1 MHMDTVVI
9 GASGYAGGQLLR
21 LIHAHPKLSFK
32 SAIAH
37 SKANTSIV
45 AEHPFLFGKY
55 DQNFEEF
62 SAEKISETDFVFIAL
77 PHGESA
83 GLISQLKPGTKI
95 VDLGADFRLKD
106 PSKWA
111 KYYSGNHAGSWTY
124 GLPEIEN
131 NAEKISKSIKVANP
145 GCYATAIALAFAPL
159 IKHNLI
165 DQKYMTVVAASGTTG
180 AGKKPAQP
188 LLASE
193 VMSSLSNYK
202 LNGTHQH
209 IPEVEQALSDVS
221 GSAISLSFNPI
232 LAPMPRGILAN
243 CISILNKPLKVSE
256 VSEIF
261 KKYYENQ
268 PFVHVQQDVTL
279 QTSSV
284 IDSNN
289 CNLHIS
295 IDENTN
301 QITVVSVIDNLIKGA
316 SGQAIQNM
324 NLMCGWDQTLGLV
337 DQK

>member
-1 MHMDTVVI
+1 MDTVVI

-21 LIHAHPKLSFK
+21 LIHAHPKLKFK

-45 AEHPFLFGKY
+45 AEHPFLVGKY

-62 SAEKISETDFVFIAL
+62 SAEKIAETDFVFIAL

-106 PSKWA
+106 SGKWA
-111 KYYSGNHAGSWTY
+111 KYYSGEHAGSWTY
-124 GLPEIEN
+124 GLPEVEN
-131 NAEKISKSIKVANP
+131 NVENISKSSKVANP

-159 IKHNLI
+159 IKHDLI

-180 AGKKPAQP
+180 AGKKPAQS

-193 VMSSLSNYK
+193 VMGSLSNYK

-209 IPEVEQALSDVS
+209 IPEIEQVLSQIS
-221 GSAISLSFNPI
+221 GFELSLSFNPI

-243 CISILNKPLKVSE
+243 CISLLKKPMTISE
-256 VSEIF
+256 VSKLFSE
-261 KKYYENQ
+261 YYKNQ
-268 PFVHVQQDVTL
+268 PFVQIQQGTSL

-284 IDSNN
+284 IDTNN
-289 CNLHIS
+289 CTLQIS
-295 IDENTN
+295 IDQKTN
-301 QITVVSVIDNLIKGA
+301 QITVVSVLDNLIKGA

>member
-1 MHMDTVVI
+1 MDTVVI

-21 LIHAHPKLSFK
+21 LIHAHPKLKFK

-45 AEHPFLFGKY
+45 AEHPFLVGKY

-62 SAEKISETDFVFIAL
+62 SAEKIAETDFVFIAL

-106 PSKWA
+106 SGKWA
-111 KYYSGNHAGSWTY
+111 KYYSGEHAGSWTY
-124 GLPEIEN
+124 GLPEVEN
-131 NAEKISKSIKVANP
+131 NVENISKSSKVANP

-159 IKHNLI
+159 IKHDLI

-180 AGKKPAQP
+180 AGKKPAQS

-193 VMSSLSNYK
+193 VMGSLSNYK

-209 IPEVEQALSDVS
+209 IPEIEQALSQIS
-221 GSAISLSFNPI
+221 GFELSLSFNPI

-243 CISILNKPLKVSE
+243 CISLLKKPMTISE
-256 VSEIF
+256 VSKLFSE
-261 KKYYENQ
+261 YYKNQ
-268 PFVHVQQDVTL
+268 PFVQIQQGTSL

-284 IDSNN
+284 IDTNN
-289 CNLHIS
+289 CTLQIS
-295 IDENTN
+295 IDQKTN
-301 QITVVSVIDNLIKGA
+301 QITVVSVLDNLIKGA

>member
-1 MHMDTVVI
+1 MDTVVI

-21 LIHAHPKLSFK
+21 LIHAHPKLKFK

-45 AEHPFLFGKY
+45 AEHPFLVGKY

-62 SAEKISETDFVFIAL
+62 SAEKIAETDFVFIAL

-106 PSKWA
+106 SGKWA
-111 KYYSGNHAGSWTY
+111 KYYSGEHAGSWTY
-124 GLPEIEN
+124 GLPEVEN
-131 NAEKISKSIKVANP
+131 NVENISKSSKVANP

-159 IKHNLI
+159 IKHDLI

-180 AGKKPAQP
+180 AGKKPAQS

-193 VMSSLSNYK
+193 VMGSLSNYK

-209 IPEVEQALSDVS
+209 IPEIEQALSQIS
-221 GSAISLSFNPI
+221 GFELSLSFNPI

-243 CISILNKPLKVSE
+243 CISLLKKPMTISE
-256 VSEIF
+256 VSKLFSE
-261 KKYYENQ
+261 YYRNQ
-268 PFVHVQQDVTL
+268 PFVQIQQGTSL

-284 IDSNN
+284 IDTNN
-289 CNLHIS
+289 CTLQIS
-295 IDENTN
+295 IDQKTN
-301 QITVVSVIDNLIKGA
+301 QITVVSVLDNLIKGA

>member
-1 MHMDTVVI
+1 MDTVVI

-21 LIHAHPKLSFK
+21 LIHAHPKLKFK

-37 SKANTSIV
+37 SKANTPIV
-45 AEHPFLFGKY
+45 GEHPFLIGKY

-62 SAEKISETDFVFIAL
+62 SQEKITETDFVFIAL

-83 GLISQLKPGTKI
+83 GLISKLKPGTKI

-106 PSKWA
+106 SSKWE
-111 KYYSGNHAGSWTY
+111 KYYSGDHAGSWTY
-124 GLPEIEN
+124 GLPELENNIEN
-131 NAEKISKSIKVANP
+131 ISKSSKVANP

-159 IKHNLI
+159 IKHDLI

-180 AGKKPAQP
+180 AGKKPAQS

-193 VMSSLSNYK
+193 VMGSLSNYK

-209 IPEVEQALSDVS
+209 IPEIEQALTQIS
-221 GSAISLSFNPI
+221 GSELSLSFNPI

-243 CISILNKPLKVSE
+243 CISVLQKPMKISE
-256 VSEIF
+256 VSKTFSE
-261 KKYYENQ
+261 YYKNQ
-268 PFVHVQQDVTL
+268 PFVQIRQGTSL

-284 IDSNN
+284 IDTNY
-289 CNLHIS
+289 CILQIS

-301 QITVVSVIDNLIKGA
+301 QITVISVLDNLIKGA

>member
-1 MHMDTVVI
+1 MDTVVI

-21 LIHAHPKLSFK
+21 LIHAHPKLKFK

-45 AEHPFLFGKY
+45 AEHPFLVGKY

-62 SAEKISETDFVFIAL
+62 SAEKIAETDFVFIAL

-106 PSKWA
+106 SGKWA
-111 KYYSGNHAGSWTY
+111 KYYSGEHAGSWTY
-124 GLPEIEN
+124 GLPEVEN
-131 NAEKISKSIKVANP
+131 NVENISKSSKVANP
-145 GCYATAIALAFAPL
+145 GCYASAIALAFAPL
-159 IKHNLI
+159 IKHDLI

-180 AGKKPAQP
+180 AGKKPAQS

-193 VMSSLSNYK
+193 VMGSLSNYK

-209 IPEVEQALSDVS
+209 IPEIEQALSQIS
-221 GSAISLSFNPI
+221 GFELSLSFNPI

-243 CISILNKPLKVSE
+243 CISLLKKPMTISE
-256 VSEIF
+256 VSKLFSE
-261 KKYYENQ
+261 YYKNQ
-268 PFVHVQQDVTL
+268 PFVQIQQGTSL

-284 IDSNN
+284 IDTNN
-289 CNLHIS
+289 CTLQIS
-295 IDENTN
+295 IDQKTN
-301 QITVVSVIDNLIKGA
+301 QITVVSVLDNLIKGA

>member
-1 MHMDTVVI
+1 MDTVVI

-21 LIHAHPKLSFK
+21 LIHAHPKLKFK

-45 AEHPFLFGKY
+45 AEHPFLVGKY

-62 SAEKISETDFVFIAL
+62 SAEKIAETDFVFIAL

-83 GLISQLKPGTKI
+83 GLISKLKPGTKI

-106 PSKWA
+106 SGKWA
-111 KYYSGNHAGSWTY
+111 KYYSGEHAGSWTY
-124 GLPEIEN
+124 GLPEVEN
-131 NAEKISKSIKVANP
+131 NVENISKSSKVANP

-159 IKHNLI
+159 IKHDLI

-180 AGKKPAQP
+180 AGKKPAQS

-193 VMSSLSNYK
+193 VMGSLSNYK

-209 IPEVEQALSDVS
+209 IPEIEQALSQIS
-221 GSAISLSFNPI
+221 GFELSLSFNPI

-243 CISILNKPLKVSE
+243 CISLLKKPMTISE
-256 VSEIF
+256 VSKLFSE
-261 KKYYENQ
+261 YYKNQ
-268 PFVHVQQDVTL
+268 PFVQIQQGTSL

-284 IDSNN
+284 IDTNN
-289 CNLHIS
+289 CTLQIS
-295 IDENTN
+295 IDDNTN
-301 QITVVSVIDNLIKGA
+301 QITVVSVLDNLIKGA

>member
-1 MHMDTVVI
+1 MDTVVI

-21 LIHAHPKLSFK
+21 LIHAHPKLKFK

-45 AEHPFLFGKY
+45 AEHPFLVGKY

-62 SAEKISETDFVFIAL
+62 SAEKIAETDFVFIAL

-106 PSKWA
+106 SGKWA
-111 KYYSGNHAGSWTY
+111 KYYSGEHAGSWTY
-124 GLPEIEN
+124 GLPEVEN
-131 NAEKISKSIKVANP
+131 NVENISKSSKVANP
-145 GCYATAIALAFAPL
+145 GCYATAIVLAFAPL
-159 IKHNLI
+159 IKHDLI
-165 DQKYMTVVAASGTTG
+165 DQRYMTVVAASGTTG
-180 AGKKPAQP
+180 AGKKPAQS

-193 VMSSLSNYK
+193 VMGSLSNYK

-209 IPEVEQALSDVS
+209 IPEIEQALSQIS
-221 GSAISLSFNPI
+221 GFELSLSFNPI

-243 CISILNKPLKVSE
+243 CISLLKKPMTISE
-256 VSEIF
+256 VSKLFSEYF
-261 KKYYENQ
+261 KNQ
-268 PFVHVQQDVTL
+268 PFVQIQQGTSL

-284 IDSNN
+284 IDTNN
-289 CNLHIS
+289 CTLQIS
-295 IDENTN
+295 IDQKTN
-301 QITVVSVIDNLIKGA
+301 QITVVSVLDNLIKGA

>member
-1 MHMDTVVI
+1 MDTVVM

-21 LIHAHPKLSFK
+21 LIHAHPKLKFK

-37 SKANTSIV
+37 SKANTPIV
-45 AEHPFLFGKY
+45 GEHPFLIGKY

-62 SAEKISETDFVFIAL
+62 SPDKITETDFVFIAL

-83 GLISQLKPGTKI
+83 GLISKLKPGTKI

-106 PSKWA
+106 SSKWE
-111 KYYSGNHAGSWTY
+111 KYYSGYHAGSWTY
-124 GLPEIEN
+124 GLPELEN
-131 NAEKISKSIKVANP
+131 NIEDISKSSKVANP

-159 IKHNLI
+159 IKHDLI

-180 AGKKPAQP
+180 AGKKPAQS

-193 VMSSLSNYK
+193 VMGSLSNYK

-209 IPEVEQALSDVS
+209 IPEIEQALSQIS
-221 GSAISLSFNPI
+221 GSELSLSFNPI

-243 CISILNKPLKVSE
+243 CISVLKKPMKISE
-256 VSEIF
+256 VSKLFSEYF
-261 KKYYENQ
+261 KNH
-268 PFVHVQQDVTL
+268 PFVQIQQGTSL

-284 IDSNN
+284 IDTNN
-289 CNLHIS
+289 CTLQIS
-295 IDENTN
+295 IDENTS
-301 QITVVSVIDNLIKGA
+301 QITVVSVLDNLIKGA

-337 DQK
+337 D

>member
-1 MHMDTVVI
+1 MDTVVI

-21 LIHAHPKLSFK
+21 LIHAHPKLKFK

-45 AEHPFLFGKY
+45 AEHPFLVGKY
-55 DQNFEEF
+55 DQNFKEF
-62 SAEKISETDFVFIAL
+62 SAEKIAETDFVFIAL

-106 PSKWA
+106 SGKWA
-111 KYYSGNHAGSWTY
+111 KYYSGEHAGSWTY
-124 GLPEIEN
+124 GLPEVEN
-131 NAEKISKSIKVANP
+131 NVENISKSSKVANP

-159 IKHNLI
+159 IKHDLI

-180 AGKKPAQP
+180 AGKKPAQS

-193 VMSSLSNYK
+193 VMGSLSNYK

-209 IPEVEQALSDVS
+209 IPEIEQALSQIS
-221 GSAISLSFNPI
+221 GFELSLSFNPI

-243 CISILNKPLKVSE
+243 CISLLKKPMTISE
-256 VSEIF
+256 VSKLFSE
-261 KKYYENQ
+261 YYKNQ
-268 PFVHVQQDVTL
+268 PFVQIQQGTSL

-284 IDSNN
+284 IDTNN
-289 CNLHIS
+289 CTLQIS
-295 IDENTN
+295 IDQKTN
-301 QITVVSVIDNLIKGA
+301 QITVVSVLDNLIKGA

>member
-1 MHMDTVVI
+1 MDTVVI

-21 LIHAHPKLSFK
+21 LIHAHPKLKFK

-37 SKANTSIV
+37 SKANTPIV
-45 AEHPFLFGKY
+45 GEHPFLIGKY

-62 SAEKISETDFVFIAL
+62 SQEKITETDFVFIAL

-83 GLISQLKPGTKI
+83 GLISKLKPGTKI

-106 PSKWA
+106 SSKWE
-111 KYYSGNHAGSWTY
+111 KYYSGDHAGSWTY
-124 GLPEIEN
+124 GLPELENNIEN
-131 NAEKISKSIKVANP
+131 ISKSSKVANP

-159 IKHNLI
+159 IKHDLI

-180 AGKKPAQP
+180 AGKKPAQS

-193 VMSSLSNYK
+193 VMGSLSNYK

-209 IPEVEQALSDVS
+209 IPEIEQALSQIS
-221 GSAISLSFNPI
+221 GSELSLSFNPI

-243 CISILNKPLKVSE
+243 CISVLQKPMKI
-256 VSEIF
+256 SEISKIF
-261 KKYYENQ
+261 SEYYKNQ
-268 PFVHVQQDVTL
+268 PFVQIQQDTSL

-284 IDSNN
+284 IDTNN
-289 CNLHIS
+289 CTLQIS

-301 QITVVSVIDNLIKGA
+301 QITVLSVLDNLIKGA

-337 DQK
+337 NQK

>member
-1 MHMDTVVI
+1 MDTVVI

-21 LIHAHPKLSFK
+21 LIHAHPKLKFK

-45 AEHPFLFGKY
+45 AEHPFLVGKY

-62 SAEKISETDFVFIAL
+62 SAEKIAETDFVFIAL

-106 PSKWA
+106 SGKWA
-111 KYYSGNHAGSWTY
+111 KYYSGEHAGSWTY
-124 GLPEIEN
+124 GLPEVEN
-131 NAEKISKSIKVANP
+131 NVENISKSSKVANP

-159 IKHNLI
+159 IKHDLV

-180 AGKKPAQP
+180 AGKKPAQS

-193 VMSSLSNYK
+193 VMGSLSNYK

-209 IPEVEQALSDVS
+209 IPEIEQALSQIS
-221 GSAISLSFNPI
+221 GFELSLSFNPI

-243 CISILNKPLKVSE
+243 CISLLKKPMTISE
-256 VSEIF
+256 VSKLFSE
-261 KKYYENQ
+261 YYKNQ
-268 PFVHVQQDVTL
+268 PFVQIQQGTSL

-284 IDSNN
+284 IDTNN
-289 CNLHIS
+289 CTLQIS
-295 IDENTN
+295 IDQKTN
-301 QITVVSVIDNLIKGA
+301 QITVVSVLDNLIKGA

>member
-1 MHMDTVVI
+1 MDTVVI

-21 LIHAHPKLSFK
+21 LIHAHPKLKFK

-45 AEHPFLFGKY
+45 AEHPFLVGKY
-55 DQNFEEF
+55 DQNFKEF
-62 SAEKISETDFVFIAL
+62 SAEKIAETDFVFIAL

-106 PSKWA
+106 SGKWA
-111 KYYSGNHAGSWTY
+111 KYYSGEHAGSWTY
-124 GLPEIEN
+124 GLPEVEN
-131 NAEKISKSIKVANP
+131 NVENISKSSKVANP

-159 IKHNLI
+159 IKHDLI

-180 AGKKPAQP
+180 AGKKPAQS

-193 VMSSLSNYK
+193 VMGSLSNYK

-209 IPEVEQALSDVS
+209 IPEIEQALSQIS
-221 GSAISLSFNPI
+221 GFELSLSFNPI

-243 CISILNKPLKVSE
+243 CISLLKKPMTISE
-256 VSEIF
+256 VSKLFSE
-261 KKYYENQ
+261 YYKNQ
-268 PFVHVQQDVTL
+268 PFVQIQQGTTL

-284 IDSNN
+284 IDTNN
-289 CNLHIS
+289 CTLQIS
-295 IDENTN
+295 IDQKTN
-301 QITVVSVIDNLIKGA
+301 QITVVSVLDNLIKGA

>member
-1 MHMDTVVI
+1 MDTVVI

-21 LIHAHPKLSFK
+21 LIHAHPKLKFK

-45 AEHPFLFGKY
+45 AEHPFLVGKY

-62 SAEKISETDFVFIAL
+62 SAEKIAETDFVFIAL

-83 GLISQLKPGTKI
+83 GLISKLKPGTKI

-106 PSKWA
+106 SGKWA
-111 KYYSGNHAGSWTY
+111 KYYSGEHAGSWTY
-124 GLPEIEN
+124 GLPEVEN
-131 NAEKISKSIKVANP
+131 NVENISKSSKVANP
-145 GCYATAIALAFAPL
+145 GCYATAIALAFTPL
-159 IKHNLI
+159 IKHDLI

-180 AGKKPAQP
+180 AGKKPAQS

-193 VMSSLSNYK
+193 VMGSLSNYK

-209 IPEVEQALSDVS
+209 IPEIEQALSQIS
-221 GSAISLSFNPI
+221 GFELSLSFNPI

-243 CISILNKPLKVSE
+243 CISLLKKPMTISE
-256 VSEIF
+256 VSKLFSE
-261 KKYYENQ
+261 YYKNQ
-268 PFVHVQQDVTL
+268 PFVQIQQGTTL

-284 IDSNN
+284 IDTNN
-289 CNLHIS
+289 CTLQIS
-295 IDENTN
+295 IDQKTN
-301 QITVVSVIDNLIKGA
+301 QITVVSVLDNLIKGA

>member
-1 MHMDTVVI
+1 MDTVVI

-21 LIHAHPKLSFK
+21 LIHAHPKLKFK

-37 SKANTSIV
+37 SKANTPIV
-45 AEHPFLFGKY
+45 AEHPFLLGKY
-55 DQNFEEF
+55 DQKFEEF
-62 SAEKISETDFVFIAL
+62 SADKIEETDFVFIAL

-106 PSKWA
+106 SSKWE
-111 KYYSGNHAGSWTY
+111 KYYSGEHAGSWTY
-124 GLPEIEN
+124 GLPEVEN
-131 NAEKISKSIKVANP
+131 NIEEISKSSKVANP

-159 IKHNLI
+159 IKLDLI

-180 AGKKPAQP
+180 AGKKPAQS

-193 VMSSLSNYK
+193 IMGSLSNYK

-209 IPEVEQALSDVS
+209 IPEIEQTLSKIS
-221 GSAISLSFNPI
+221 GAELSLSFNPI

-243 CISILNKPLKVSE
+243 CISILKKPMKISE
-256 VSEIF
+256 VSKLFSE
-261 KKYYENQ
+261 YYKNQ
-268 PFVHVQQDVTL
+268 PFIQIQQSNTL

-284 IDSNN
+284 VDTNN
-289 CNLHIS
+289 CSLQIS
-295 IDENTN
+295 IDDKTN
-301 QITVVSVIDNLIKGA
+301 QITVVSVLDNLIKGA

>member
-1 MHMDTVVI
+1 MDTVVI

-21 LIHAHPKLSFK
+21 LIHAHPKLKFK

-45 AEHPFLFGKY
+45 GEHPFLIGKY

-62 SAEKISETDFVFIAL
+62 SQEKITETDFVFIAL

-83 GLISQLKPGTKI
+83 GLISKLKPGTKI

-106 PSKWA
+106 SSKWE
-111 KYYSGNHAGSWTY
+111 KYYSGDHAGSWTY
-124 GLPEIEN
+124 GLPELENNIEN
-131 NAEKISKSIKVANP
+131 ISKSSKVANP

-159 IKHNLI
+159 IKHDLI

-180 AGKKPAQP
+180 AGKKPAQS

-193 VMSSLSNYK
+193 VMGSLSNYK

-209 IPEVEQALSDVS
+209 IPEIEQALSQIS
-221 GSAISLSFNPI
+221 GSELSLSFNPI

-243 CISILNKPLKVSE
+243 CISVLKKPMKISE
-256 VSEIF
+256 VSKIF
-261 KKYYENQ
+261 SEYYNNHS
-268 PFVHVQQDVTL
+268 FVQIQQGTSL

-284 IDSNN
+284 IDTNN
-289 CNLHIS
+289 CTLQIS
-295 IDENTN
+295 IDGNTN
-301 QITVVSVIDNLIKGA
+301 QITVVSVLDNLIKGA

>member
-1 MHMDTVVI
+1 MDTVVI

-21 LIHAHPKLSFK
+21 LIHAHPKLKFK

-37 SKANTSIV
+37 SKANTPIV
-45 AEHPFLFGKY
+45 GEHPFLIGKY

-62 SAEKISETDFVFIAL
+62 SQEKITETDFVFIAL

-83 GLISQLKPGTKI
+83 GLISKLKPGTKI

-106 PSKWA
+106 SSKWE
-111 KYYSGNHAGSWTY
+111 KYYSGDHAGSWTY
-124 GLPEIEN
+124 GLPEVEN
-131 NAEKISKSIKVANP
+131 NIEKISKSSKVANP

-159 IKHNLI
+159 IKHDLI

-180 AGKKPAQP
+180 AGKKPAQS

-193 VMSSLSNYK
+193 VMGSLSNYK

-209 IPEVEQALSDVS
+209 IPEIEQALSQINDS
-221 GSAISLSFNPI
+221 ELSLSFNPI

-243 CISILNKPLKVSE
+243 CISVLKNPMKISE
-256 VSEIF
+256 VSKIF
-261 KKYYENQ
+261 SEYYKNQ
-268 PFVHVQQDVTL
+268 PFVQIQQDTSL

-284 IDSNN
+284 IDTNN
-289 CNLHIS
+289 CTLQIS

-301 QITVVSVIDNLIKGA
+301 QITVVSVLDNLIKGA

>member
-1 MHMDTVVI
+1 MDTVVI

-21 LIHAHPKLSFK
+21 LIHAHPKLKFK

-45 AEHPFLFGKY
+45 AEHPFLVGKY

-62 SAEKISETDFVFIAL
+62 SAEKIVETDFVFIAL

-106 PSKWA
+106 SGKWA
-111 KYYSGNHAGSWTY
+111 KYYSGEHAGSWTY
-124 GLPEIEN
+124 GLPEVEN
-131 NAEKISKSIKVANP
+131 NVENISKSSKVANP

-159 IKHNLI
+159 IKHDLI

-180 AGKKPAQP
+180 AGKKPAQS

-193 VMSSLSNYK
+193 VMGSLSNYK

-209 IPEVEQALSDVS
+209 IPEIEQALSQIS
-221 GSAISLSFNPI
+221 GFELSLSFNPI

-243 CISILNKPLKVSE
+243 CISLLKKPMTISE
-256 VSEIF
+256 VSKLFSE
-261 KKYYENQ
+261 YYKNQ
-268 PFVHVQQDVTL
+268 PFVQIQQGTSL

-284 IDSNN
+284 IDTNN
-289 CNLHIS
+289 CTLQIS
-295 IDENTN
+295 IDQKTS
-301 QITVVSVIDNLIKGA
+301 QITVVSVLDNLIKGA

>member
-1 MHMDTVVI
+1 MDTVVI

-21 LIHAHPKLSFK
+21 LIHAHPKLKFK

-45 AEHPFLFGKY
+45 AEHPFLVGKY
-55 DQNFEEF
+55 DQNFKEF
-62 SAEKISETDFVFIAL
+62 SAEKIAETDFVFIAL

-83 GLISQLKPGTKI
+83 GLISKLKPGTKI

-106 PSKWA
+106 SGKWA
-111 KYYSGNHAGSWTY
+111 KYYSGEHAGSWTY
-124 GLPEIEN
+124 GLPEVEN
-131 NAEKISKSIKVANP
+131 NVENISKSSKVANP

-159 IKHNLI
+159 IKHDLI

-180 AGKKPAQP
+180 AGKKPAQS

-193 VMSSLSNYK
+193 VMGSLSNYK

-209 IPEVEQALSDVS
+209 IPEIEQALSQIS
-221 GSAISLSFNPI
+221 GFELSLSFNPI

-243 CISILNKPLKVSE
+243 CISLLKKPMTISE
-256 VSEIF
+256 VSKLFSE
-261 KKYYENQ
+261 YYKNQ
-268 PFVHVQQDVTL
+268 PFVQIQQGTSL

-284 IDSNN
+284 IDTNN
-289 CNLHIS
+289 CTLQIS
-295 IDENTN
+295 IDQKTN
-301 QITVVSVIDNLIKGA
+301 QITVVSVLDYLIKGA

>member
-1 MHMDTVVI
+1 MDTVVI

-21 LIHAHPKLSFK
+21 LIHAHPKLKFK

-45 AEHPFLFGKY
+45 AEHPFLVGKY

-62 SAEKISETDFVFIAL
+62 SAEKIAETDFVFIAL

-83 GLISQLKPGTKI
+83 GLISKLKPGTKI

-106 PSKWA
+106 SGKWA
-111 KYYSGNHAGSWTY
+111 KYYSGEHAGSWTY
-124 GLPEIEN
+124 GLPEVEN
-131 NAEKISKSIKVANP
+131 NVENISKSSKVANP

-159 IKHNLI
+159 IKHDLI

-180 AGKKPAQP
+180 AGKKPAQS

-193 VMSSLSNYK
+193 VMGSLSNYK

-209 IPEVEQALSDVS
+209 IPEIEQALSQIS
-221 GSAISLSFNPI
+221 GFELSLSFNPI

-243 CISILNKPLKVSE
+243 CISLLKKPMTISE
-256 VSEIF
+256 VSKLFSE
-261 KKYYENQ
+261 YYKNQ
-268 PFVHVQQDVTL
+268 PFVQIQQGTTL

-284 IDSNN
+284 IDTNN
-289 CNLHIS
+289 CTLQIS
-295 IDENTN
+295 IDQKTN
-301 QITVVSVIDNLIKGA
+301 QITVVSILDNLIKGA

>member
-1 MHMDTVVI
+1 MDTVVI

-21 LIHAHPKLSFK
+21 LIHAHPKLKLK

-37 SKANTSIV
+37 SKANTPILG
-45 AEHPFLFGKY
+45 EHPFLIGKY

-62 SAEKISETDFVFIAL
+62 SPEKITETDVVFIAL

-83 GLISQLKPGTKI
+83 GLISKLKPGTKI

-106 PSKWA
+106 SSKWE
-111 KYYSGNHAGSWTY
+111 KYYSGDHAGSWTY
-124 GLPEIEN
+124 GLPELENNIEN
-131 NAEKISKSIKVANP
+131 ISKSSKVANP

-159 IKHNLI
+159 IKHDLI
-165 DQKYMTVVAASGTTG
+165 EQKYMTVVAASGTTG
-180 AGKKPAQP
+180 AGKKPTQS

-193 VMSSLSNYK
+193 VMGSLSNYK

-209 IPEVEQALSDVS
+209 IPEIEQALSQIS
-221 GSAISLSFNPI
+221 GSELSLSFNPI

-243 CISILNKPLKVSE
+243 CISVLKKPMKISE
-256 VSEIF
+256 VSKLFSE
-261 KKYYENQ
+261 YYKNH
-268 PFVHVQQDVTL
+268 PFVQIQQGTSL

-284 IDSNN
+284 IDTNN
-289 CNLHIS
+289 CTLQIS

-301 QITVVSVIDNLIKGA
+301 QITVVSVLDNLIKGA

>member
-1 MHMDTVVI
+1 MDTVVI

-21 LIHAHPKLSFK
+21 LIHAHPKLKFK

-45 AEHPFLFGKY
+45 AEHPFLVGKY

-62 SAEKISETDFVFIAL
+62 SAEKIAETDFVFIAL

-106 PSKWA
+106 SGKWA
-111 KYYSGNHAGSWTY
+111 KYYSGEHAGSWTY
-124 GLPEIEN
+124 GLPEVEN
-131 NAEKISKSIKVANP
+131 NVENISKSSKVANP

-159 IKHNLI
+159 IKHDLI
-165 DQKYMTVVAASGTTG
+165 DQRYMTVVAASGTTG
-180 AGKKPAQP
+180 AGKKPAQS

-193 VMSSLSNYK
+193 VMGSLSNYK

-209 IPEVEQALSDVS
+209 IPEIEQALSQIS
-221 GSAISLSFNPI
+221 GFELSLSFNPI

-243 CISILNKPLKVSE
+243 CISLLKKPMTISE
-256 VSEIF
+256 VSKLFSE
-261 KKYYENQ
+261 YYKNQ
-268 PFVHVQQDVTL
+268 PFVQIQQGTSL

-284 IDSNN
+284 IDTNN
-289 CNLHIS
+289 CTLQIS
-295 IDENTN
+295 IDQKTN
-301 QITVVSVIDNLIKGA
+301 QITVVSVLDNLIKGA

>member
-1 MHMDTVVI
+1 MDTVVI

-21 LIHAHPKLSFK
+21 LIHAHPKLKFK

-45 AEHPFLFGKY
+45 AEHPFLVGKY

-62 SAEKISETDFVFIAL
+62 SAEKIAETDFVFIAL

-106 PSKWA
+106 SGKWA
-111 KYYSGNHAGSWTY
+111 KYYSGEHAGSWTY
-124 GLPEIEN
+124 GLPEVEN
-131 NAEKISKSIKVANP
+131 NVKNISKSSKVANP

-159 IKHNLI
+159 IKHDLI

-180 AGKKPAQP
+180 AGKKPAQS

-193 VMSSLSNYK
+193 VMGSLSNYK

-209 IPEVEQALSDVS
+209 IPEIEQALSQIS
-221 GSAISLSFNPI
+221 GFELSLSFNPI

-243 CISILNKPLKVSE
+243 CISLLKKPMTISE
-256 VSEIF
+256 VSKLFSE
-261 KKYYENQ
+261 YYKNQ
-268 PFVHVQQDVTL
+268 PFVQIQQGTSL

-284 IDSNN
+284 IDTNN
-289 CNLHIS
+289 CTLQIS
-295 IDENTN
+295 IDQKTN
-301 QITVVSVIDNLIKGA
+301 QITVVSVLDNLIKGA

>member
-1 MHMDTVVI
+1 MDTVVI

-21 LIHAHPKLSFK
+21 LIHAHPKLKFK

-37 SKANTSIV
+37 SKANTPIV
-45 AEHPFLFGKY
+45 GEHPFLIGKY

-62 SAEKISETDFVFIAL
+62 SQEKITETDFVFIAL

-83 GLISQLKPGTKI
+83 GLISKLKPGTKI

-106 PSKWA
+106 SSKWE
-111 KYYSGNHAGSWTY
+111 KYYSGDHAGSWTY
-124 GLPEIEN
+124 GLPELENNIEN
-131 NAEKISKSIKVANP
+131 ISKSGKVANP

-159 IKHNLI
+159 IKHDLI
-165 DQKYMTVVAASGTTG
+165 EQKYMTVVAASGTTG
-180 AGKKPAQP
+180 AGKKPSQS

-193 VMSSLSNYK
+193 VMGSLSNYK

-209 IPEVEQALSDVS
+209 IPEIEQALSQIS
-221 GSAISLSFNPI
+221 GSELSLSFNPI

-243 CISILNKPLKVSE
+243 CISVLKKPMKISE
-256 VSEIF
+256 VSKLFSE
-261 KKYYENQ
+261 YYKNH
-268 PFVHVQQDVTL
+268 PFVQIQQGTSL

-284 IDSNN
+284 IDTNN
-289 CNLHIS
+289 CTLQIS

-301 QITVVSVIDNLIKGA
+301 QITVVSVLDNLIKGA

-337 DQK
+337 DKK

>member
-1 MHMDTVVI
+1 MDTVVI

-21 LIHAHPKLSFK
+21 LIHAHPKLKFK

-45 AEHPFLFGKY
+45 AEHPFLVGKY

-62 SAEKISETDFVFIAL
+62 SAEKSAETEFVSIAL
-77 PHGESA
+77 PHGEST

-106 PSKWA
+106 SGKWA
-111 KYYSGNHAGSWTY
+111 KYYSGEHAGSWTY
-124 GLPEIEN
+124 GLPEVEN
-131 NAEKISKSIKVANP
+131 NVENISKSSKVANP

-159 IKHNLI
+159 IKHDLI

-180 AGKKPAQP
+180 AGKKPAQS

-193 VMSSLSNYK
+193 VMGSLSNYK

-209 IPEVEQALSDVS
+209 IPEIEQALSQIS
-221 GSAISLSFNPI
+221 GFELSLSFNPI

-243 CISILNKPLKVSE
+243 CISLLKKPMTISE
-256 VSEIF
+256 VSKLFSE
-261 KKYYENQ
+261 YYKNQ
-268 PFVHVQQDVTL
+268 PFVQIQQGTSL

-284 IDSNN
+284 IDTNN
-289 CNLHIS
+289 CTLQIS
-295 IDENTN
+295 IDQKTN
-301 QITVVSVIDNLIKGA
+301 QITVVSVLDNLIKGA

>member
-1 MHMDTVVI
+1 MDTVVI

-21 LIHAHPKLSFK
+21 LIHAHPKLTFK

-37 SKANTSIV
+37 SKANTSIA

-106 PSKWA
+106 PSKWT

-124 GLPEIEN
+124 GLPELEN
-131 NAEKISKSIKVANP
+131 NAEKISKSSKVANP

-180 AGKKPAQP
+180 AGKKPAQS

-209 IPEVEQALSDVS
+209 IPEIEQALSDVS

-243 CISILNKPLKVSE
+243 CISILNKPSKVSE

-261 KKYYENQ
+261 KKYYANQ
-268 PFVHVQQDVTL
+268 PFVHIIQDAIL

-289 CNLHIS
+289 CILQIS
-295 IDENTN
+295 IDKNTD

-316 SGQAIQNM
+316 SGLAIQNM